1 MRRDGY
7 IPSVIYGGSVENTN
21 IKVNEKEFRDLLAHS
36 ASENILVTLEMD
48 SGSQL
53 AFLKDTQYDAL
64 SGQMLHADFLAVSE
78 TTEITGTLPIELVGE
93 ASGVK
98 AGGQLEQMLYD
109 IEITC
114 LPKDLPELIEGDV
127 VPLEVGDTLKVGALT
142 FPEGVKPTLGD
153 DVVVAMVAKTRVAM
167 SEDSMGGADG
177 EGEAAEGEGGEGA
190 AEGGDE

>member
-7 IPSVIYGGSVENTN
+7 IPSVIYGGSVENAN

-167 SEDSMGGADG
+167 SEDSQGGGDA
-177 EGEAAEGEGGEGA
+177 EGEAAEGGEAA
-190 AEGGDE
+190 AEGGEE